1 VAVIRIKWPAALAT
15 LFVILLGWYLL
26 YTQQV
31 VEALEGNAQTLAEI
45 FGQVQGG
52 ISTGD
57 PNAQSTAL
65 FNLQRMVI
73 ETGIPI
79 VLTAPAEDLARDTV
93 IDAVNLPFEVDLG
106 TPEGQ
111 QRVLEYAERLDLRND
126 PVGDPLTQS
135 LHFGDPDLVG
145 ELRRNRWLQVA
156 GLLLVGI
163 VGFTV
168 VRAQRRTESER
179 AWAAMARELA
189 HQLGTPISSLQGW
202 LEVLRIHPSERPG
215 DVGEAE
221 IAGAI
226 EEDLIRL
233 GRISRR
239 FELIGREPKL
249 ESVDLHVVV
258 GELERYLRTR
268 LPKLGPGVEL
278 SVSVPSDLPR
288 VQANAV
294 LLTWALENL
303 VKNSLDALAGRGGW
317 IALQARRE
325 GRWVDL
331 RVEDS
336 GSGVRPDIRD
346 RIFDAGVSTKS
357 GGWGVGLALARR
369 IVEGLHGGRIELLDG
384 PRGGATFQVRLP
396 VAGA

>member
-45 FGQVQGG
+45 YGQVQGG
-52 ISTGD
+52 FGTLD

-73 ETGIPI
+73 GTGIPI
-79 VLTAPAEDLARDTV
+79 VLTAPASDLARDTV
-93 IDAVNLPFEVDLG
+93 IDAVNLPFEVDLA

-111 QRVLEYAERLDLRND
+111 ERVLEYAARLDLRHD
-126 PVGDPLTQS
+126 PVGDPLTQH

-179 AWAAMARELA
+179 AWTAMARELA

-239 FELIGREPKL
+239 FELIGREPTL
-249 ESVDLHVVV
+249 EAVDLHIVV
-258 GELERYLRTR
+258 GELERYLRAR

-278 SVSVPSDLPR
+278 AVNVPSDLPS

-336 GSGVRPDIRD
+336 GSGVAPEIRD
-346 RIFDAGVSTKS
+346 RIFDAGVTTKS

-384 PRGGATFQVRLP
+384 PEGGTTFQVRLP
-396 VAGA
+396 VAS

>member
-1 VAVIRIKWPAALAT
+1 MIRIRWPAALAT

-31 VEALEGNAQTLAEI
+31 VDALETNAQTLAEI
-45 FGQVQGG
+45 FGQVQNGY
-52 ISTGD
+52 TTVD
-57 PNAQSTAL
+57 PRAQSTAL
-65 FNLQRMVI
+65 FNLYGMVI

-79 VLTAPAEDLARDTV
+79 VLTAPVTLDPARDTV
-93 IDAVNLPFEVDLG
+93 LEAVNLPFEVDLR
-106 TPEGQ
+106 TPQGQ
-111 QRVLEYAERLDLRND
+111 EQVLEYVERLDLRHD
-126 PVGDPLTQS
+126 PVGDPLTQH

-163 VGFTV
+163 VGFAV
-168 VRAQRRTESER
+168 VRAQRRTESEK
-179 AWAAMARELA
+179 AWTAMARELA

-202 LEVLRIHPSERPG
+202 LEVLRIHPAQRPG
-215 DVGEAE
+215 SVGDTE
-221 IAGAI
+221 ISGAI
-226 EEDLIRL
+226 EEDVVRL

-249 ESVDLHVVV
+249 EAVDLHVVV
-258 GELERYLRTR
+258 GELERYLRAR
-268 LPKLGPGVEL
+268 LPKLGPGVEFT
-278 SVSVPSDLPR
+278 VDVPSELPR
-288 VQANAV
+288 VEANAV
-294 LLTWALENL
+294 LLTWAFENL

-325 GRWVDL
+325 GRWVNL

-336 GSGVRPDIRD
+336 GSGVAPEIRD
-346 RIFDAGVSTKS
+346 RIFAAGVTTKS

-384 PRGGATFQVRLP
+384 PEGGATFQVRLP
-396 VAGA
+396 VAS